1 MIVSLRIKVF
11 NLCVSGLNGSESG
24 IDRNTSW
31 ERGGGSNLT
40 ISFEE
45 NESESIV

>member
-1 MIVSLRIKVF
+1 MGLKVA
-11 NLCVSGLNGSESG
+11 LTEILPGRG
-24 IDRNTSW
+24 
-31 ERGGGSNLT
+31 GGGSNLT